1 MDRPYGRQGDY
12 DCVEIDH
19 MSETVINRLR
29 SNFSAKLLVVLLVI
43 GVFVG
48 ITGGVIYVQTADAL
62 QSDTEA
68 ELTRSAEIQASQIAE
83 WTQRNH
89 DHVTA
94 IANRDGL
101 QTEDPNR
108 VETILATE
116 ASRLPESADGIHYID
131 AESGTIISSS
141 IDGAAGTSYGDVR
154 WMASDNQSPEPGEST
169 LTTVYTDP
177 VTGKDSA
184 AFVAAVPSSE
194 RLVVIPIDL
203 VARSDSLERP
213 VDDSGAF
220 TVVVNSEGYVALSHM
235 DGRVNEQNMGDSA
248 TAEVDSMAVM
258 QGLEDK
264 SGYMEMEMDGERMTM
279 GYAPIEGS
287 DWVLMTHQ
295 PAENAFALQG
305 FVQNAVL
312 GLTLVSFLGLGIVGV
327 AVGRNTT
334 RSLRDLATTA
344 QEIENG
350 DLDAELSSG
359 RTDEIGQLY
368 DALDAMR
375 VSLKES
381 LREADSAKREAE
393 KQANEAAEISA
404 RLEEKAQEYR
414 TDIEAAADG
423 DLTRRLDTE
432 SESQAMTDIGAA
444 FNEMIADIEE
454 AITEMQTVADTVADS
469 TMDVDTGA
477 DEIRQASK
485 TVSESIGQIAIEADE
500 QRETVEEVATEVS
513 QLSATIE
520 EVSSTATT
528 VAETSQETAE
538 IAADGETIAEESIEN
553 MADVQATMKSA
564 VKNIE
569 ELEELMEEI
578 DEIVAVIGEIAEQTN
593 ILALNA
599 NIEAARAGDSGTGD
613 GFAVVAEE
621 VKQLAEETQG
631 SAEDVAELIEKVQQT
646 TETTVAGIRTADER
660 VEETS
665 ESVDRAANAFVTVSE
680 NVAGTND
687 GIQEISDAM
696 DDQATSVQEIVTV
709 VEDMET
715 RTESTAEETENVSA
729 AAEEQASS
737 VSEVDSNITTLVEQ
751 IDRLRALIETF
762 ETASDGST
770 MTPEWSETAEEGAV
784 STD

>member
-1 MDRPYGRQGDY
+1 
-12 DCVEIDH
+12 
-19 MSETVINRLR
+19 MSEGVITRLR
-29 SNFSAKLLVVLLVI
+29 SNFSTKLLVVLLVI

-48 ITGGVIYVQTADAL
+48 VTGGVIYVQTADAL

-89 DHVTA
+89 DHVRA
-94 IANRDGL
+94 IANRDGI
-101 QTEDPNR
+101 QAEDPDR
-108 VETILATE
+108 IEAILATE
-116 ASRLPESADGIHYID
+116 TSRLPESADGIHFID
-131 AESGTIISSS
+131 AESGTIVSSS
-141 IDGAAGTSYGDVR
+141 IDGAAGASYSDVR
-154 WMASDNQSPEPGEST
+154 WMSADNQPPEPGDST

-184 AFVAAVPSSE
+184 AFVAAVPDSE
-194 RLVVIPIDL
+194 HLVVIPIDL
-203 VARSDSLERP
+203 AARSDSLERP

-235 DGRVNEQNMGDSA
+235 DGRVNEQNMGDSG

-258 QGLEDK
+258 QGLEGE
-264 SGYMEMEMDGERMTM
+264 SGYMEMEMGGERMTM

-334 RSLRDLATTA
+334 RSLRDLSTTA
-344 QEIENG
+344 REIENG
-350 DLDAELSSG
+350 DLDAELSSE

-381 LREADSAKREAE
+381 LREADSAKQEAE
-393 KQANEAAEISA
+393 RQASEAAEISA
-404 RLEEKAQEYR
+404 RLEEKAQQYR

-432 SESQAMTDIGAA
+432 SENQAMRDIGAA

-454 AITEMQTVADTVADS
+454 VMTEIQTVADTVADS
-469 TMDVDTGA
+469 TMDVNTGA
-477 DEIRQASK
+477 DEIRQASE
-485 TVSESIGQIAIEADE
+485 TVSESIEQIAIESDE
-500 QRETVEEVATEVS
+500 QRETVEEVATEIS

-553 MADVQATMKSA
+553 MSDVQTTMKSA
-564 VKNIE
+564 VENIE
-569 ELEELMEEI
+569 ELEGQMEEI
-578 DEIVAVIGEIAEQTN
+578 DDIVAVIGEIAEQTN

-599 NIEAARAGDSGTGD
+599 NIEAARAGNSGTGD

-621 VKQLAEETQG
+621 VKQLAEKTQR
-631 SAEDVAELIEKVQQT
+631 SAEDVAELIDEVQQT

-660 VEETS
+660 VQETS

-715 RTESTAEETENVSA
+715 RTESTAEETESVSA
-729 AAEEQASS
+729 AAEEQATS

-751 IDRLRALIETF
+751 IDRLRSLIETF
-762 ETASDGST
+762 ETASDGSAT
-770 MTPEWSETAEEGAV
+770 ATEWSETADDGAV
-784 STD
+784 SMD